1 MRVVGG
7 LLGITQLEHNAYNP
21 YAARVSAFFRKNTA
35 RRVAFWTPYW
45 GIRTV
50 VFYGTARRE
59 VKTRLLLIIM
69 LILTLIIVVGLVIG
83 ALTL

>member
-7 LLGITQLEHNAYNP
+7 LLRITHFERNVHST
-21 YAARVSAFFRKNTA
+21 YAVRVSAFFRKNTA

-45 GIRTV
+45 RIRTV